1 MKRVLRSNYTS
12 IQNNS
17 ASKNFF
23 EISNLVYLRDEKTFE
38 NRIQYD
44 NTVNIRSN
52 QLCKNDLIFTSR
64 NSENFNNFNH
74 KLYQVYNL
82 KDENDTTLLFESRFE
97 SGNLLAASKIS
108 ENEYQLLLSCDTNTV
123 GYSQWF
129 FFRVSNI
136 KKNKSVKFNILNQV
150 SK

>member
-1 MKRVLRSNYTS
+1 MRSNYTS

>member
-1 MKRVLRSNYTS
+1 M
-12 IQNNS
+12 
-17 ASKNFF
+17 SKKFN
-23 EISNLVYLRDEKTFE
+23 ELSNLVYLRDEKTVE
-38 NRIQYD
+38 NKIQYD

-52 QLCKNDLIFTSR
+52 NLYKNDIIYTSR
-64 NSENFNNFNH
+64 NSEHSTNSNN
-74 KLYQVYNL
+74 KLYQIYNL

-97 SGNLLAASKIS
+97 SGNLLAASKIY

-150 SK
+150 SQKL

>member
-1 MKRVLRSNYTS
+1 V
-12 IQNNS
+12 
-17 ASKNFF
+17 SKKFN
-23 EISNLVYLRDEKTFE
+23 ELSNLVYLRDEKTVE
-38 NRIQYD
+38 NKIQYD

-52 QLCKNDLIFTSR
+52 NLYKNDIIYTSR
-64 NSENFNNFNH
+64 NSEHSTNSNN
-74 KLYQVYNL
+74 KLYQIYNL

-97 SGNLLAASKIS
+97 SGNLLAASKIY

-150 SK
+150 SQKL

>member
-1 MKRVLRSNYTS
+1 LKRVLRSNYTS

>member
-1 MKRVLRSNYTS
+1 MRSNYTS

-150 SK
+150 SQKL